1 MDLTL
6 GLDTSWLGKP
16 WEHVGTWRQMLCL
29 IPLFPLAGF
38 AINALWRKSIRRDV
52 SGLVACVASA
62 LAFIGSLLAFLA
74 LRSSGEEMIQYT
86 YGEWFGAA
94 GFSCSFGLML
104 DRLSA
109 TMTLFITGVG
119 TLIHLYSVGYMS
131 HDPGYSRY
139 FAYLNLFLFSMLVLV
154 LGDNLVLMFV
164 GWEGVGLCSYLL
176 IGFWYEDPAKAAAGM
191 KAFVFNRIGDLGF
204 LLGIFTLVAVFGT
217 VSYKAVNLEASGSPR
232 IRYNKT
238 ERMDA
243 LSIEKPGLLEYAV
256 GLSGVPEQMGQPAG
270 TKLANEHLTVDLRGT
285 LAGDV
290 FDGWSLQLVIT
301 FACLMLFLGAC
312 GKSAQIPLYAW
323 LPDAMAGPTPVSALI
338 HAATMVTAGVYMVS
352 RLFPLFYLSEEAK
365 GVVALIGALTAIFA
379 ALIALTQTDI
389 KKVLAYSTVSQL
401 GYMFL
406 GVGAGAW
413 SLGMFHVITHAFF
426 KALLFLCAGSV
437 IHALSG
443 EQDLR
448 RMGGLRKRLP
458 ITFVTMLIGAL
469 ALSGVPGTSGW
480 FSKDAIL
487 GAVLERAHEAQRY
500 PYIWYALYAL
510 AVIAAFCTAFYTFRL
525 IFLAFFGEERL
536 TDEARA
542 HVHESPLVMTIPL
555 MVLAV
560 LAAFGGVVW
569 GWLMPVSDYL
579 MGSHPEGHSAT
590 LHYINLGLT
599 FVAAAAGIGWAYRT
613 YMQRKAVPDP
623 EASKCPMVKASWH
636 KFYIDDVIYTR
647 FIGGLFAVG
656 SEVLYLLV
664 DVLLIDTL
672 MVHGIGGT
680 AKAAG
685 RFLRRFQAGLLNAY
699 ALGILGGVIVV
710 LYWLLRG

>member
-1 MDLTL
+1 MHPML
-6 GLDTSWLGKP
+6 GFDTGWLEKP
-16 WEHVGTWRQMLCL
+16 WEHVGTWQQTLCL
-29 IPLFPLAGF
+29 IPLFPLVGF
-38 AINALWRKSIRRDV
+38 AINGLWRKTIGRDV
-52 SGLVACVASA
+52 SGLVACAASA
-62 LAFIGSLLAFLA
+62 LAFLWALLTFVALQGSNEDLL
-74 LRSSGEEMIQYT
+74 RQT

-94 GFSCSFGLML
+94 GFSCSFGLMF

-119 TLIHLYSVGYMS
+119 TLIHVYSIGYMS

-217 VSYKAVNLEASGSPR
+217 VSYTALDIEASGSPR
-232 IRYNKT
+232 IRYHKT
-238 ERMDA
+238 ERTDEV
-243 LSIEKPGLLEYAV
+243 SIERPGLLDYAE
-256 GLSGVPEQMGQPAG
+256 GLGGLRDRLGQPAG
-270 TKLANEHLTVDLRGT
+270 TKLANEQLTVDLRGT
-285 LAGDV
+285 LAGEV
-290 FDGWSLQLVIT
+290 FEGWSLQMVIA

-352 RLFPLFYLSEEAK
+352 RLFPLFFLSEEAK
-365 GVVALIGALTAIFA
+365 GAVALVGAVTAIFA

-413 SLGMFHVITHAFF
+413 SLGMFHVVTHAFF
-426 KALLFLCAGSV
+426 KALLFLGAGSV

-448 RMGGLRKRLP
+448 KMGGLRKRLP
-458 ITFVTMLIGAL
+458 ITYVTMLIGAL

-480 FSKDAIL
+480 FSKDAVL
-487 GAVLERAHEAQRY
+487 GAVLERAHAASRY
-500 PYIWYALYAL
+500 PYAWYALYAL

-525 IFLAFFGEERL
+525 IFLAFFGEERM
-536 TDEARA
+536 TDEAKA
-542 HVHESPLVMTIPL
+542 HVRESPLTMTIPL
-555 MVLAV
+555 VVLAV
-560 LAAFGGVVW
+560 LAAMGGVVW
-569 GWLMPVSDYL
+569 GWWMPVSDFL
-579 MGSHPEGHSAT
+579 QGGHAEGHAGA
-590 LHYINLGLT
+590 LHYVNLGLT
-599 FVAAAAGIGWAYRT
+599 FVAAAAGIAWAWRT
-613 YMQRKAVPDP
+613 YLQRKVVPDP
-623 EASKCPMVKASWH
+623 EASRCPLIKWSWN
-636 KFYIDDVIYTR
+636 KFYIDDAIYTR
-647 FIGGLFAVG
+647 FVGGLFAVG

-672 MVHGIGGT
+672 LVHGIGGM
-680 AKAAG
+680 AKLGG
-685 RFLRRFQAGLLNAY
+685 RFLRGLQAGLMNAY
-699 ALGILGGVIVV
+699 ALGILGGAIVV